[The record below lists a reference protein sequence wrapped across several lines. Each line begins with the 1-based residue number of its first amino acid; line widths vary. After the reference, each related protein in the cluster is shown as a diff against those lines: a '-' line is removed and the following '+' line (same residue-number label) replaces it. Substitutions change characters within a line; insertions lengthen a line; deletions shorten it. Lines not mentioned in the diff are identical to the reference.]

1 MAPDNHGTFA
11 PGASAASD
19 RRWHPKEDR
28 PAVRIAIVYEGSQGG
43 SAAVARLLA
52 AEAAVHGPVIV
63 GEVGEIP
70 ISELDGVDFL
80 VVGGPTHR
88 SGLPVGA
95 EGAGTA
101 RVLRDAP
108 VPANG
113 IRHWLDRVPARPGF
127 TAATFDT
134 REPGLRVLTGTA
146 ALGLYRALR
155 RRGCHLVTRPASF
168 LVRPGP
174 GGELLDG
181 ERERALNWAT
191 SAFRRAEHHHPVR
204 AA

>member
-1 MAPDNHGTFA
+1 
-11 PGASAASD
+11 
-19 RRWHPKEDR
+19 
-28 PAVRIAIVYEGSQGG
+28 VRIAIVYEGSQGG

-52 AEAAVHGPVIV
+52 AEAAIHGPVIV

-70 ISELDGVDFL
+70 ISELDGIDFL

-88 SGLPVGA
+88 CGPAVGSESPA
-95 EGAGTA
+95 AA
-101 RVLRDAP
+101 HVLRETAL
-108 VPANG
+108 PANG
-113 IRHWLDRVPARPGF
+113 IRHWLERVPARPGF
-127 TAATFDT
+127 TAATYDT

-168 LVRPGP
+168 LVRPGS
-174 GGELLDG
+174 GTELLEG
-181 ERERALNWAT
+181 ERERALTWAT
-191 SAFRRAEHHHPVR
+191 SVFRRAEHHHPVH